1 MNSVFQVQSALKAAG
16 YDPGPIDGLWGPKT
30 AAAVSAWAFARGKPV
45 APSEA
50 LPWMDEAKAMMGR
63 HELTHNAELRAF
75 LKSDGA
81 TLGDPAKLPWCGDF
95 VQTCIRLGLPDEPFP
110 GDLGANPY
118 WARNWMLLGKETPL
132 TYGAVVVFSRDGGG
146 HVGFCVGGD
155 ASTVAVLGGNQSN
168 TVSIARLSRSRLL
181 GARWPSTFPARPII
195 LPSPAGAM
203 SHNEA

>member
-1 MNSVFQVQSALKAAG
+1 MSSSMMPSAIVTAHRMVGSVIPDMVLVSLIIIQMHKAG
-16 YDPGPIDGLWGPKT
+16 Y
-30 AAAVSAWAFARGKPV
+30 
-45 APSEA
+45 AP
-50 LPWMDEAKAMMGR
+50 
-63 HELTHNAELRAF
+63 LT
-75 LKSDGA
+75 SIV
-81 TLGDPAKLPWCGDF
+81 TYPAKLPWCGDF